1 MGLILWGT
9 WTWVSLCNGYLIM
22 AIKSLTLNLHQW
34 PQVLSKAG
42 RSTAWVKRTHS
53 ENPSSG
59 CTLLLSLPFSAD
71 PLMIFPYIQ
80 HLLQI
85 PVESAWPQ
93 YRSRE
98 RELGSDKVW
107 MSNWQRLWS
116 TMKNL
121 SSSFFSSSNDFPTSN
136 SLLWSHQSTETTS
149 EWIISRELVERGG
162 LDVGNN

>member
-1 MGLILWGT
+1 MWTPSWHWRKVSMGLILWGT

-22 AIKSLTLNLHQW
+22 AIKSLTLNPHQW

-59 CTLLLSLPFSAD
+59 CTLLLSLPFWAD

-98 RELGSDKVW
+98 RESSAQTKCEWVTDRDSDPPWKI
-107 MSNWQRLWS
+107 SPPP
-116 TMKNL
+116 
-121 SSSFFSSSNDFPTSN
+121 FF
-136 SLLWSHQSTETTS
+136 LHLM
-149 EWIISRELVERGG
+149 ISRRVTRCFGHIRVQRRRLSE
-162 LDVGNN
+162 